1 MPQSIT
7 TYLLNKLKLDNL
19 ILVLSALLIFSIM
32 GAQVYFSLKQDALY
46 EEVESVELLRKLIV
60 DRETGQRG
68 YIITADTKFLAPYL
82 NAEDDITQLVAIPQH
97 PAFLA
102 HKDEIIAGLEA
113 RRVYFEKTIQLV
125 AAGQKEDAAK
135 LVATGEGKGHTDYL
149 RDILQKIF
157 DSYNKA
163 LKANEKITNL
173 LLLILLT
180 LAIIYVVYSVLRSR
194 FIFKQVLNFV
204 VQPVTHLKSQL
215 TTFTQNQQT
224 AIENEASEFDEIN
237 ELNQS
242 ALQMSSQIIHQ
253 NRVIKEKSAAQST
266 LFAIIGHELR
276 TPASILKHLIDIDD
290 VEKLEHGN
298 TIKETLNHLLDVLDD
313 MRAITQ
319 PDFALTSIANMTNII
334 ARLESAA
341 ASVERITADNNLAVV
356 VETPRETIPDCFIN
370 AKLISQITLNLIK
383 NCAYYSKGT
392 TLRIIPQLVY
402 ETEYEAKISI
412 LFSDDGIGI
421 SEELKPKLFTA
432 FERGNT
438 TLDGTGLGL
447 NISKKF
453 ANENLN
459 GDLVLLDT
467 LSGATFELTFTAP
480 KSETAAAAAA
490 NISLEN
496 MSILYAEDNATIR
509 LTTELLLGA
518 EGAVVT
524 TAEDG
529 EKALAALDTGNFDV
543 ILTDIFM
550 PNMNGYEFTEALRK
564 RGYNKPIIGM
574 SAASIGNETQKLI
587 DAGADACL
595 QKPFNVEDFQQTLI
609 QYHSQTE
616 INQLRQS
623 PNATMSVNWER
634 IDNIFKGN
642 HKTLHPLLEE
652 VCQDVGSVVSSL
664 TPSTTIDRETAHRIK
679 GSCMNIGFEK
689 LAEYFSQVEQ
699 VVKQQQPL
707 PESLINAIREE
718 LVQVRQ
724 AVEQRITD
732 SATLH

>member
-32 GAQVYFSLKQDALY
+32 GAQVYFSLKQDALH
-46 EEVESVELLRKLIV
+46 EEVESVELLRKLII

-68 YIITADTKFLAPYL
+68 YIITADTKFLEPYL
-82 NAEDDITQLVAIPQH
+82 NAEKDITQLVAIPQH

-102 HKDEIIAGLEA
+102 HKDELTAELEA
-113 RRVYFEKTIQLV
+113 RRVYFKKTIQFV
-125 AAGQKEDAAK
+125 ATAHREDAAK
-135 LVATGEGKGHTDYL
+135 LVATGEGKEHTDYL
-149 RDILQKIF
+149 RNIIQKIF

-163 LKANEKITNL
+163 LKTNEEIKNL
-173 LLLILLT
+173 LLLILVT
-180 LAIIYVVYSVLRSR
+180 LAIIYLVYSVLRSR

-253 NRVIKEKSAAQST
+253 NRVIKEKSAAQSK

-319 PDFALTSIANMTNII
+319 PDFALTSTAKMTNII

-341 ASVERITADNNLAVV
+341 ATVERITADNNLAVV

-453 ANENLN
+453 ANEYLN

-480 KSETAAAAAA
+480 KSETAAAA

-574 SAASIGNETQKLI
+574 SAASIGNETQQLI
-587 DAGADACL
+587 YAGADACL

-609 QYHSQTE
+609 QYHSKTE
-616 INQLRQS
+616 IHQPRQS
-623 PNATMSVNWER
+623 PNATKSVNWER
-634 IDNIFKGN
+634 IDNIFKGD
-642 HKTLHPLLEE
+642 HKTLHPLLED
-652 VCQDVGSVVSSL
+652 VCQDVGGVVSSL
-664 TPSTTIDRETAHRIK
+664 TLSATIDRETAHRIK

-699 VVKQQQPL
+699 VVQQQPL
-707 PESLINAIREE
+707 PESLINAIQEE